1 MKDRDSSA
9 HSKGHG
15 IVSISGSCPK
25 STAAT
30 YCAFRMPTPNAND
43 HNLKR
48 FIFKVIFPYR
58 TSMVMRVDKT
68 ERK

>member
-9 HSKGHG
+9 HSTGHG

-30 YCAFRMPTPNAND
+30 YCAFRGQ
-43 HNLKR
+43 R
-48 FIFKVIFPYR
+48 FRR
-58 TSMVMRVDKT
+58 TGCVSFGVGTRMCWG
-68 ERK
+68 